1 MNSLHW
7 YLLRRLVLLLFVTV
21 AVLTILFVMFKL
33 LPGNPLSVFIDSN
46 FSEEMIR
53 RQKQL
58 WGLDAPLWLQYVR
71 YMWNMLTF
79 NFGTSF
85 FQMTPVRDIVVEKLL
100 HTAAMIVPAVVLS
113 VVLGALLGSWLGWRR
128 GSRRE
133 GAVVISLLALRSVP
147 SFFVGILVL
156 MVFSY
161 QLGWLPPGGMVSLGG
176 PATLLGHRHFGRL
189 LAASG
194 AAVSRARQPR
204 DHRPGPFAARIML
217 EVKGS
222 DFIDILRAKGLPE
235 RQIVTHAARNA
246 LLPLVTYV
254 AVMTGLLFQGQV
266 LLEIIF
272 AWPGIGREL
281 VVGAQRPR
289 LSGGAGR
296 ALSSWRWSRWRSISS
311 PISSMARSI
320 RGSPMS

>member
-1 MNSLHW
+1 MNGLRS

-58 WGLDAPLWLQYVR
+58 WGLDDPLWLQYVR

-79 NFGTSF
+79 SFGTSF

-100 HTAAMIVPAVVLS
+100 HTGAMIVPAVVLS

-133 GAVVISLLALRSVP
+133 GAVVIGLLALRSVP
-147 SFFVGILVL
+147 SFFVGIIVL

-161 QLGWLPPGGMVSLGG
+161 NLGWFPPGGMVSIGG
-176 PATLLGHRHFGRL
+176 QGDSFLETILSLDFLHHLVLPCLVLMTREITSPALLLR
-189 LAASG
+189 ST
-194 AAVSRARQPR
+194 
-204 DHRPGPFAARIML
+204 ML

-222 DFIDILRAKGLPE
+222 DFLDILRAKGLPE
-235 RQIVTHAARNA
+235 RRIVMHATRNA
-246 LLPLVTYV
+246 LLPLVTDV
-254 AVMTGLLFQGQV
+254 AVMMGFLFQGQV

-272 AWPGIGREL
+272 AWPGVGREL
-281 VVGAQRPR
+281 VTALNDLDYPVAQACFFVMALIILVFNFVADVLYGFIDPR
-289 LSGGAGR
+289 V
-296 ALSSWRWSRWRSISS
+296 ALS
-311 PISSMARSI
+311 
-320 RGSPMS
+320 

>member
-1 MNSLHW
+1 MNNLRL
-7 YLLRRLVLLLFVTV
+7 YLLRRLALLLFVTA

-58 WGLDAPLWLQYVR
+58 WGLDDPLWLQYVR

-100 HTAAMIVPAVVLS
+100 HTGAMIVPAVVLS
-113 VVLGALLGSWLGWRR
+113 VVLGTLLGSWLGWRR
-128 GSRRE
+128 GSRQE
-133 GAVVISLLALRSVP
+133 GAVVIGLLALRSVP
-147 SFFVGILVL
+147 SFFVGIIVL

-161 QLGWLPPGGMVSLGG
+161 NLGWFPPGGMVSIGGHGDSFLGTILSLDFLYHLVLPCLVLMTREITS
-176 PATLLGHRHFGRL
+176 PALLLR
-189 LAASG
+189 ST
-194 AAVSRARQPR
+194 
-204 DHRPGPFAARIML
+204 ML

-222 DFIDILRAKGLPE
+222 DFLDILRAKGLPE
-235 RQIVTHAARNA
+235 RRIVMHATRNA
-246 LLPLVTYV
+246 LLPLVTDV
-254 AVMTGLLFQGQV
+254 AVMMGFLFQGQV

-272 AWPGIGREL
+272 AWPGVGREL
-281 VVGAQRPR
+281 VTALNDLDYPVAQACFFVMALIILMFNFVADVLYAFIDPR
-289 LSGGAGR
+289 V
-296 ALSSWRWSRWRSISS
+296 ALS
-311 PISSMARSI
+311 
-320 RGSPMS
+320 

>member
-1 MNSLHW
+1 MNGLRW
-7 YLLRRLVLLLFVTV
+7 YLLRRLVLLLFVTA

-85 FQMTPVRDIVVEKLL
+85 FQMTPVRDIVIEKLL

-128 GSRRE
+128 GSRQE
-133 GAVVISLLALRSVP
+133 GAVVVGLLALRSVP
-147 SFFVGILVL
+147 SFFVGIIVL

-161 QLGWLPPGGMVSLGG
+161 NLGWFPPGGMVSIGG
-176 PATLLGHRHFGRL
+176 QGDSFLETILSLDFLHHLILPCLVLMTREITSPALLLR
-189 LAASG
+189 ST
-194 AAVSRARQPR
+194 
-204 DHRPGPFAARIML
+204 ML

-222 DFIDILRAKGLPE
+222 DFLDILRAKGLPE
-235 RQIVTHAARNA
+235 RRIVMHATRNA
-246 LLPLVTYV
+246 LLPLVTDV
-254 AVMTGLLFQGQV
+254 AVMMGFLFQGQV

-272 AWPGIGREL
+272 AWPGVGREL
-281 VVGAQRPR
+281 VAALNDLDYPVAQACFFVMALIILLFNFVADVLYAFIDPR
-289 LSGGAGR
+289 V
-296 ALSSWRWSRWRSISS
+296 ALS
-311 PISSMARSI
+311 
-320 RGSPMS
+320 

>member
-1 MNSLHW
+1 MNGLRS
-7 YLLRRLVLLLFVTV
+7 YLVRRLVLLLFVTV

-58 WGLDAPLWLQYVR
+58 WGLDDPLWLQYVR

-79 NFGTSF
+79 SFGTSF

-100 HTAAMIVPAVVLS
+100 HTGAMIVPAVVLS

-133 GAVVISLLALRSVP
+133 GAVVIGLLALRSVP
-147 SFFVGILVL
+147 SFFVGIIVL

-161 QLGWLPPGGMVSLGG
+161 NLGWFPPGGMVSIGG
-176 PATLLGHRHFGRL
+176 QGDSFLETILSLDFLHHLVLPCLVLMTREITSPALLLR
-189 LAASG
+189 ST
-194 AAVSRARQPR
+194 
-204 DHRPGPFAARIML
+204 ML

-222 DFIDILRAKGLPE
+222 DFLDILRAKGLPE
-235 RQIVTHAARNA
+235 RRIVMHATRNA
-246 LLPLVTYV
+246 LLPLVTDV
-254 AVMTGLLFQGQV
+254 AVMMGFLFQGQV

-272 AWPGIGREL
+272 AWPGVGREL
-281 VVGAQRPR
+281 VTALNDLDYPVAQACFFVMALIILVFNFVADVLYGFIDPR
-289 LSGGAGR
+289 V
-296 ALSSWRWSRWRSISS
+296 ALS
-311 PISSMARSI
+311 
-320 RGSPMS
+320 

>member
-147 SFFVGILVL
+147 SFFVGIIVL
-156 MVFSY
+156 MIFSY
-161 QLGWLPPGGMVSLGG
+161 TLGWFPPGGMVSIGG
-176 PATLLGHRHFGRL
+176 HGDSFLETVFSVDFLHHLVLPCLVLMTREITSPALLLR
-189 LAASG
+189 ST
-194 AAVSRARQPR
+194 
-204 DHRPGPFAARIML
+204 ML

-222 DFIDILRAKGLPE
+222 DFLDILRAKGLPE
-235 RQIVTHAARNA
+235 RQIVMHATRNA
-246 LLPLVTYV
+246 LLPLVTDV
-254 AVMTGLLFQGQV
+254 AVMMGFLFQGQV

-281 VVGAQRPR
+281 VTALNDLDYPVAQACFFVMALIMLAFNFVADVLYAFIDPR
-289 LSGGAGR
+289 V
-296 ALSSWRWSRWRSISS
+296 ALS
-311 PISSMARSI
+311 
-320 RGSPMS
+320 